1 MLCVQSIGNAGTQG
15 PERVILR
22 AMSHHYKAE
31 MLVYTSLFTLP
42 GRLPKDNKYISMFY
56 IWFSYL
62 KRYAGL
68 GSSDCLGLIMDMRTF
83 DFMNSNGNQTF
94 AYMSEGVPFRIEIS
108 VTKQPKNISEGLSER
123 FNNYHFTQLPKHDLN
138 LYLDID
144 CICLKNIH
152 SLFKDIDLNEEYLFA
167 MPEDCMDDINY
178 GGEFIKEKDL
188 PYKDFP
194 GLTSCWIGWTH
205 SEDQRNLFDTV
216 LKDCRERLIPLY
228 TVDQPFYN
236 REIVFYLTNKKPKSF
251 SICLM
256 NKDIMPFNPY
266 IGDSCL
272 SSAFFANFAGEPG
285 VEDCH
290 FTKMF
295 AFMCM
300 DLSTQPQ
307 QPQQP
312 HQAQAPPEPQQQ
324 PQPQPPPQLQ
334 PQPQREHDL
343 P

>member
-1 MLCVQSIGNAGTQG
+1 MNNSYN
-15 PERVILR
+15 P
-22 AMSHHYKAE
+22 E

-42 GRLPKDNKYISMFY
+42 GKLPKDNKYISMFY

-68 GSSDCLGLIMDMRTF
+68 GPADCVGIIVDEETF
-83 DFMNSNGNQTF
+83 DFMNSDGNQTF
-94 AYMSEGVPFRIEIS
+94 AYISEGVPFSIAVS
-108 VTKQPKNISEGLSER
+108 VTKQPTNISEGLSER
-123 FNNYHFTQLPKHDLN
+123 FNNHHFTQLPRNKLN

-144 CICLKNIH
+144 CVAIRNIPA
-152 SLFKDIDLNEEYLFA
+152 LFKGVDLNKEFLFA
-167 MPEDCMDDINY
+167 MSEDCMDDMNH
-178 GGEFIKEKDL
+178 GGEFIKAGDL
-188 PYKDFP
+188 PYEGFP

-236 REIVFYLTNKKPKSF
+236 REIFFYLTNKKPKSF

-256 NKDIMPFNPY
+256 DKELMPFNPY
-266 IGDSCL
+266 VGDSFL
-272 SSAFFANFAGEPG
+272 ASAYFANFAGEPG
-285 VEDCH
+285 VDDCH

-300 DLSTQPQ
+300 NFST
-307 QPQQP
+307 
-312 HQAQAPPEPQQQ
+312 Q
-324 PQPQPPPQLQ
+324 PQPQPHQALPEPLPQQPPGSEPEPQQ
-334 PQPQREHDL
+334 PPGSEPLPQQPPGSEPEPQQPPPQREHGL